1 MEGLHLLR
9 EIFEKGTICAIETS
23 SNINSVEM
31 TMPLTQ
37 EEIESMPKKS
47 QDMLSMLEISV
58 KDFAKILMLQ
68 SLIASAI
75 LPVPLD
81 TRYLQRLT
89 NLQPLFE
96 LKLQQQS
103 VSTSPPKGN
112 YISRCST

>member
-9 EIFEKGTICAIETS
+9 EIFEKGTICATETS

-31 TMPLTQ
+31 TMSLTQ
-37 EEIESMPKKS
+37 EEIESMPKKC

-68 SLIASAI
+68 SLIALAI

>member
-1 MEGLHLLR
+1 MR
-9 EIFEKGTICAIETS
+9 EIFEKGTLCAIETS

-37 EEIESMPKKS
+37 EEIESMPKKC

>member
-9 EIFEKGTICAIETS
+9 EILEKGTICASETLS
-23 SNINSVEM
+23 IINSVEM
-31 TMPLTQ
+31 TMSLTQ
-37 EEIESMPKKS
+37 EEIESISKKC
-47 QDMLSMLEISV
+47 QDVLSMLEILV

-75 LPVPLD
+75 LPVPRH

-89 NLQPLFE
+89 NLQ
-96 LKLQQQS
+96 QS
-103 VSTSPPKGN
+103 VSTSPLKGN